1 MLRKEIKQVEIGDV
15 KIGGDAPISVQSMTN
30 TDTRDVAA
38 TVEQI
43 RKLEKA
49 GCELIRVAVP
59 DQDAAEKVDEI
70 KAAIDI
76 PLIADIHFNHRLALR
91 VLELGIDGLR
101 INPGN
106 IGGEDKI
113 KAVALA
119 AKKREVPIRV
129 GVNAGSLEEGLLAE
143 YGSPTSEAM
152 VESALQNIRL
162 LEKYGFNDIIISLKA
177 SDVDMTKEAYEL
189 IAKKVNYP
197 LHLGIT
203 EAGTEWAGTIK
214 SAVGL
219 GIILNK
225 GLGDTIRVSLTG
237 DPVQEVRVGYEILKS
252 LNLRQKGPEIISCPT
267 CGRCEIDLIE
277 VANEVEQK
285 IQNLDLNLKVAIM
298 GCVVNGPGEAK
309 EADIGIAGGK
319 NVGLLFKEGEVIR
332 KVSED
337 ELIATLLTEID
348 KMK

>member
-1 MLRKEIKQVEIGDV
+1 M
-15 KIGGDAPISVQSMTN
+15 
-30 TDTRDVAA
+30 
-38 TVEQI
+38 
-43 RKLEKA
+43 
-49 GCELIRVAVP
+49 
-59 DQDAAEKVDEI
+59 
-70 KAAIDI
+70 
-76 PLIADIHFNHRLALR
+76 
-91 VLELGIDGLR
+91 
-101 INPGN
+101 
-106 IGGEDKI
+106 
-113 KAVALA
+113 
-119 AKKREVPIRV
+119 
-129 GVNAGSLEEGLLAE
+129 AE

>member
-119 AKKREVPIRV
+119 AKKEKF
-129 GVNAGSLEEGLLAE
+129 
-143 YGSPTSEAM
+143 
-152 VESALQNIRL
+152 L
-162 LEKYGFNDIIISLKA
+162 LE
-177 SDVDMTKEAYEL
+177 
-189 IAKKVNYP
+189 
-197 LHLGIT
+197 
-203 EAGTEWAGTIK
+203 
-214 SAVGL
+214 
-219 GIILNK
+219 
-225 GLGDTIRVSLTG
+225 
-237 DPVQEVRVGYEILKS
+237 
-252 LNLRQKGPEIISCPT
+252 
-267 CGRCEIDLIE
+267 
-277 VANEVEQK
+277 
-285 IQNLDLNLKVAIM
+285 
-298 GCVVNGPGEAK
+298 
-309 EADIGIAGGK
+309 
-319 NVGLLFKEGEVIR
+319 
-332 KVSED
+332 
-337 ELIATLLTEID
+337 
-348 KMK
+348 